1 MIRADSGFVAFSVP
15 GLPEDVDE
23 TPLTANALWEA
34 EAVTEDRNH
43 RTRAG
48 AWIDRSNAADSP

>member
-1 MIRADSGFVAFSVP
+1 MIRADSGFVAFSGP

-23 TPLTANALWEA
+23 TPLTANALW